1 MFGKE
6 KILKYIN
13 SKGCNAT
20 EIIKVEVGPITS
32 RVFYKDE
39 NGEVNV
45 MGIITAVLM
54 LVVGVSLAAMFMGIF
69 PATTG
74 TAIQSMNVTSS
85 NPMYSVVSA
94 VPAQA
99 AGWFSMT
106 GTVMYLGIAAV
117 LAAIGLSIFVYTR
130 Q

>member
-13 SKGCNAT
+13 SKGYHAV
-20 EIIKVEVGPITS
+20 EITKVEVGPISS

-39 NGEVNV
+39 AGEVNV

-74 TAIQSMNVTSS
+74 VAIESMNVTAA